1 LYYNAP
7 DRLSGIMA
15 LSELFASCGISFVE
29 ITTDEIKEETKE
41 P

>member
-7 DRLSGIMA
+7 DKLAAIVA

-29 ITTDEIKEETKE
+29 VSTEEALKEA
-41 P
+41 